1 MKTNLAKKLI
11 QLILFLGIGIFFI
24 WISIKDLTTADLN
37 IIKESAK
44 TIMSPRPFLLIM
56 LSIVVMAFGHYIRGL
71 RSVMLI
77 NPLGY
82 KLRKSTAFYAVM
94 VSYLAN
100 LAFPRLG
107 EVLRCSFLQRYDNV
121 PFQKSLGTIVTERVI
136 DLIIWILLMILAIA
150 LNTSVLSELVV
161 NQTTGETMGLWFT
174 NKFDGMIQNYT
185 LIFLGVFAVL
195 ITAVLYFTRHKWMKI
210 TFFAKLGNLAKGV
223 WQGLISIK
231 DLQNPLLFVV
241 YTLLIWVTYFLGA
254 YILFFA
260 FDFLSGLGFLP
271 ALSILAFGTIG
282 FMVAQ
287 GGLGAYPLLVAG
299 IFVIYGVEY
308 TQGLA
313 AGWIGWSAQTI
324 MILIVGF
331 TSLILAALLN
341 KQKVENKEH
350 HE

>member
-1 MKTNLAKKLI
+1 MNKKSI
-11 QLILFLGIGIFFI
+11 TKIFQLILFLGIGVFFI
-24 WISIKDLTTADLN
+24 WLSVKDLSSEDMQ
-37 IIKESAK
+37 IIKESAR
-44 TIMSPRPFLLIM
+44 TIMSPQPFMLVI
-56 LSIVVMAFGHYIRGL
+56 LSIVVMALGHYFRGL

-107 EVLRCSFLQRYDNV
+107 EVLRCSFLQRYDHV

-136 DLIIWILLMILAIA
+136 DLIIWIVLMILAIA

-161 NQTTGETMGLWFT
+161 DHSTGETMGVWI
-174 NKFDGMIQNYT
+174 NHKFQSMIQNYT
-185 LIFLGVFAVL
+185 LIGIGLVALVIGL
-195 ITAVLYFTRHKWMKI
+195 VLYFTRQQWMKI
-210 TFFAKLGNLAKGV
+210 KFFAKLGNLAKGV

-231 DLQNPLLFVV
+231 DLENPILFVV
-241 YTLLIWVTYFLGA
+241 YTLLIWTTYFLGA
-254 YILFFA
+254 FILFFA

-299 IFVIYGVEY
+299 IFVIYGVDY

-313 AGWIGWSAQTI
+313 AAWIGWSAQTV
-324 MILIVGF
+324 MILVVGF
-331 TSLILAALLN
+331 ASLVLAALLN
-341 KQKVENKEH
+341 KQKVEH

>member
-1 MKTNLAKKLI
+1 MKKDTIKKLI

-24 WISIKDLTTADLN
+24 WLSVKDLTPSD
-37 IIKESAK
+37 IQMIKESAK
-44 TIMSPRPFLLIM
+44 TVMSPRPFLLMM
-56 LSIVVMAFGHYIRGL
+56 LSIVVMAFGHFFRGL

-82 KLRKSTAFYAVM
+82 KLRRSTSFYAVM
-94 VSYLAN
+94 VGYLAN

-136 DLIIWILLMILAIA
+136 DLFIWVVLMIFAIA

-161 NQTTGETMGLWFT
+161 DQTTGETMGLWIS
-174 NKFDGMIQNYT
+174 NKFSGLIQNYT
-185 LIFLGVFAVL
+185 LIFFGLAL
-195 ITAVLYFTRHKWMKI
+195 LAITAISYFTKHKWMKI
-210 TFFAKLGNLAKGV
+210 KSFAKIGHLVAGV
-223 WQGLISIK
+223 WQGLVSIK
-231 DLQNPLLFVV
+231 DLKNPVLFIF
-241 YTLLIWVTYFLGA
+241 YTLLIWTAYFLGA

-271 ALSILAFGTIG
+271 ALSILAFGSIG

-299 IFVIYGVEY
+299 IFVMYGVEY

-313 AGWIGWSAQTI
+313 AAWIGWSAQTI
-324 MILIVGF
+324 MILVVGF
-331 TSLILAALLN
+331 ASLILAALLN
-341 KQKVENKEH
+341 KQKAEH